1 MIGSW
6 FLLCDIKNVFFEL
19 DILVPFDLQKERSI
33 SERLGND
40 CHLRLAKLVV
50 ITLNKN
56 NNFNALAR

>member
-40 CHLRLAKLVV
+40 CHSRLAKLVV

-56 NNFNALAR
+56 